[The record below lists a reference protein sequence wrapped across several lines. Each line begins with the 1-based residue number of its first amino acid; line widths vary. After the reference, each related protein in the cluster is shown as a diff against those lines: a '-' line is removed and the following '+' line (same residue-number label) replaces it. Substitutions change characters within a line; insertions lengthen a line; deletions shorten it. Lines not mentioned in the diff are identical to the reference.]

1 MLREYIGPQIRAE
14 LIRQLGPRFAS
25 AETRDDIENSVSQL
39 IAETRDKMLVI
50 EKRETEE

>member
-1 MLREYIGPQIRAE
+1 LR
-14 LIRQLGPRFAS
+14 S

-50 EKRETEE
+50 EKRETEGVIQRSPGIRNSSSVRRMVD